1 MAVSNLSTS
10 SVIPLVGTL
19 FKTFLSKSVV
29 SLILSRTN
37 AKSRR
42 LAIRRAAAEPISLL
56 VPRRAVATRVSATSS
71 TVFASPSIYAKVSAS
86 LDC

>member
-1 MAVSNLSTS
+1 MAVSNLLTS

-29 SLILSRTN
+29 SLILSSTN

-42 LAIRRAAAEPISLL
+42 LEIRRAVAEPISLF
-56 VPRRAVATRVSATSS
+56 VPRRAVAIRVSATSS
-71 TVFASPSIYAKVSAS
+71 VVFASPSK
-86 LDC
+86 